1 MDGKGE
7 EGPENVV
14 RFPRDWV
21 GPLEDLVPI
30 GSRARARDQTDADDV
45 PAAPPAADDFWSE
58 SSSAVHAAIQGPA
71 RDAEPVVTSRTL
83 RAGTRRWRPRRPRL
97 PDLRL
102 RMRWT
107 AVAAAVAIVVVI
119 AVAAIGLVEGS
130 SSSSGRHATTRAA
143 AIGGTPSSP
152 GHHGSSSE
160 GSAHRESGSRAG
172 NLSHRPTAHPRRI
185 QQSASVSRRHVS
197 TRTKQRHHPATR
209 SSSST
214 HAAHRTSAHRHA
226 SVRHHAH
233 HASGNVVRQVTVTV
247 PAPTPAPSA
256 EAPVATSS
264 SPPVETAPVESTPV
278 ATSSSDSGGS
288 GSAPAAPAGPT
299 GVGSAVGCDPKCS

>member
-7 EGPENVV
+7 KAPENVV

-30 GSRARARDQTDADDV
+30 GSRARAEEQDDAHDV
-45 PAAPPAADDFWSE
+45 PAAPSAADDFWSE
-58 SSSAVHAAIQGPA
+58 SSSAVHEAIQGPA
-71 RDAEPVVTSRTL
+71 RDAEPVATSRAL
-83 RAGTRRWRPRRPRL
+83 RTRARTWRARRPRL

-102 RMRWT
+102 RMPWT

-152 GHHGSSSE
+152 GHHGSSSAR
-160 GSAHRESGSRAG
+160 SADRESASRAG
-172 NLSHRPTAHPRRI
+172 NLSHRPTAQARRI
-185 QQSASVSRRHVS
+185 QHSASVSRRHVS
-197 TRTKQRHHPATR
+197 ARTTQRHHPATR

-226 SVRHHAH
+226 SVRRHAH
-233 HASGNVVRQVTVTV
+233 HASANVVRQVTVTV
-247 PAPTPAPSA
+247 PAPTTAPSA

-264 SPPVETAPVESTPV
+264 SPPVDPAPVESTPA
-278 ATSSSDSGGS
+278 ATSASDSGGS

-299 GVGSAVGCDPKCS
+299 GVGSVVGCDPKCS